1 MNGDGDCLFRAL
13 IEQLEFKNMEDKLKY
28 SPLHLRRQ
36 MVANFIKNKE
46 LYDIVKKG
54 LIENYGLPPDP
65 NGDKDKSKD
74 ETKEEEKVGPFSIVS
89 YMKYIAVSKRWED
102 TICLILISSMWS
114 ARISVELSRTL
125 GQIKFR
131 HDLPLEQADLIVVF
145 NSHEQNGHYTAV
157 IRSNEQVM
165 MADKLRYSKRYNIT
179 TDVKA
184 RLLRGD
190 ISGKRLIHLCDD

>member
-13 IEQLEFKNMEDKLKY
+13 IEQLDFKNMEDKFKY

-36 MVANFIKNKE
+36 MVAHFIKSKEE
-46 LYDIVKKG
+46 LYGIVKKG
-54 LIENYGLPPDP
+54 LIENYGLLPDP
-65 NGDKDKSKD
+65 NGDKDKSKH

-89 YMKYIAVSKRWED
+89 YMKYIAVSKRWGD

-114 ARISVELSRTL
+114 ARISVVLSRTL

-165 MADKLRYSKRYNIT
+165 MADKLRYSKRYNIA
-179 TDVKA
+179 TDVKP
-184 RLLRGD
+184 RLLRGGHIRKEID
-190 ISGKRLIHLCDD
+190 SLM